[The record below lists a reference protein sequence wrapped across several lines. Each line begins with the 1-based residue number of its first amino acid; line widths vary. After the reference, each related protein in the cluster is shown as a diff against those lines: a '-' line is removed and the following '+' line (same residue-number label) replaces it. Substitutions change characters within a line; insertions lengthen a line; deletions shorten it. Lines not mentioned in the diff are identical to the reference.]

1 MMKRSVL
8 ALAVSLIAVG
18 STANAAEIYNKTVT
32 NWTSTVA

>member
-18 STANAAEIYNKTVT
+18 TTANATEIYNKDGK
-32 NWTSTVA
+32 